1 MAQEYVELYKL
12 RSGRSRDDVSST
24 ILQSGEEPRE
34 YPPREY
40 PGKRHW
46 MKLLV
51 DKKVKETI
59 EKIRKYLEIY
69 ELTGIQSRFQMTTR
83 VQHG

>member
-34 YPPREY
+34 YP
-40 PGKRHW
+40 GKRHS

-51 DKKVKETI
+51 GKKVKETI

>member
-24 ILQSGEEPRE
+24 ILQSGEE
-34 YPPREY
+34 PREY

-69 ELTGIQSRFQMTTR
+69 ELTGIQSRFEMTTR